1 MDLIFDDEFNA
12 PNEVP
17 KIPIKKNPDL
27 NNSKNTIEFL
37 SKEDREKIHKSEEQ
51 KAQDEKKQKELQS
64 VEHKK
69 IYLSLRG
76 KDRRKDHNER
86 RRRSRSR
93 EKEFE
98 KKGSSSNESKE
109 IEAIKVKFD
118 FIKSYYLGANKE
130 KKKLI
135 KPSEKF
141 KNIFNFEWDASEDTS
156 NDINPLYS
164 KRLEPQ
170 LLFGRGFK
178 AGIDIKE
185 QKRQSQTYNELL
197 LKRDMIEND
206 KESKDKK
213 SERIKDKN
221 DGKFSWSEKIRGLG
235 EDNIHWSKKKLPEMT
250 ERDWRIFREDQDI
263 IIKGGRVPNPL
274 RGWDEGNLPGFILN
288 AIKTAGYKMPTSI
301 QMQGIPI
308 GLEKRDMIGLA
319 PTGSGKSAAFLIPL
333 IVYLS
338 NLPPLTE
345 DNAQDGPYAMILA
358 PSRELALQIFEEF
371 NKFSKNSKLRAVC
384 VVGGVISYINEEIC

>member
-1 MDLIFDDEFNA
+1 MDLIFDDEFDA
-12 PNEVP
+12 PNEIP
-17 KIPIKKNPDL
+17 KVPIKKNPDL
-27 NNSKNTIEFL
+27 NNSKNTLEFL
-37 SKEDREKIHKSEEQ
+37 SKEHRERLHKSEEQ
-51 KAQDEKKQKELQS
+51 KAQDQKKQKELQS

-76 KDRRKDHNER
+76 KDRRKDNYER
-86 RRRSRSR
+86 RKRSRSR
-93 EKEFE
+93 EKDFE
-98 KKGSSSNESKE
+98 KKRTSSNDTKE
-109 IEAIKVKFD
+109 IEAIKVKYHL
-118 FIKSYYLGANKE
+118 IKSYYLGANKE

-141 KNIFNFEWDASEDTS
+141 KNIFNFEWDPCEDTS

-185 QKRQSQTYNELL
+185 QKRQSQTYTELL

-213 SERIKDKN
+213 AERIKDKN

-384 VVGGVISYINEEIC
+384 VVGGVISYLK

>member
-1 MDLIFDDEFNA
+1 
-12 PNEVP
+12 
-17 KIPIKKNPDL
+17 
-27 NNSKNTIEFL
+27 
-37 SKEDREKIHKSEEQ
+37 
-51 KAQDEKKQKELQS
+51 
-64 VEHKK
+64 
-69 IYLSLRG
+69 
-76 KDRRKDHNER
+76 
-86 RRRSRSR
+86 
-93 EKEFE
+93 
-98 KKGSSSNESKE
+98 
-109 IEAIKVKFD
+109 
-118 FIKSYYLGANKE
+118 
-130 KKKLI
+130 
-135 KPSEKF
+135 
-141 KNIFNFEWDASEDTS
+141 
-156 NDINPLYS
+156 
-164 KRLEPQ
+164 
-170 LLFGRGFK
+170 
-178 AGIDIKE
+178 
-185 QKRQSQTYNELL
+185 
-197 LKRDMIEND
+197 
-206 KESKDKK
+206 
-213 SERIKDKN
+213 
-221 DGKFSWSEKIRGLG
+221 
-235 EDNIHWSKKKLPEMT
+235 MT

-384 VVGGVISYINEEIC
+384 VVGGVISYLK